1 MPAYAELAVTTNFS
15 FLRGASHPE
24 ELATQASELGLAG
37 IGVADRNS
45 VAGVVRAHEAAKE
58 HGVRLA
64 VGARLVFADGT
75 PDILAY
81 PHDRAGWTRLVR
93 LLTRGK
99 RRAEKGACTL
109 FLDDLLSDAA
119 GLNLIVL
126 LEEAPAA
133 TDISSCAGLT
143 RDPPPPH
150 PPRQGEGA
158 EHRRQACEPAQAW
171 LRATREGERSDCRA
185 KPSSPGNDD
194 GEI

>member
-24 ELATQASELGLAG
+24 ELAMQASALGLAG

-45 VAGVVRAHEAAKE
+45 VAGVVRAHETAKE

-64 VGARLVFADGT
+64 VGARLVFADGA

-81 PHDRAGWTRLVR
+81 PQDRAGWTRLVR

-99 RRAEKGACTL
+99 RRTEKGACTL

-133 TDISSCAGLT
+133 TDNISSCAGLT
-143 RDPPPPH
+143 RASTPSPTL
-150 PPRQGEGA
+150 PRKRGRERSIAGKLAQ
-158 EHRRQACEPAQAW
+158 PAQAW
-171 LRATREGERSDCRA
+171 LRAIREGA
-185 KPSSPGNDD
+185 
-194 GEI
+194 